1 MNARTVIAVIA
12 LLFFFVPLGLRAAGV
27 TARPFENRPLATAPK
42 LSQGWDAL
50 DQSTRFL
57 VDRLPLRE
65 QAVRADA
72 WLSTNVF
79 DTRPTAGRAT
89 GRDSAGL
96 PFTAPQPAAKPPA
109 AAAAAPPPGDKAV
122 VGKQGWLFLDGEL
135 VRTCNLFVA
144 WPEAMK
150 RWERMA
156 STIRRSGRR
165 VLVVFPPDKSTIY
178 PEHLPGTFAQR
189 DCLAPGKRATWRAI
203 ESATDP
209 AIFGLRKMMLAVKR
223 QPPDEAYY
231 RKDTH
236 WNTKG
241 GTIAVGAVLDHLGG
255 PVRMGADEIVK
266 RRADYNGDLS
276 TLNGT
281 PETDRAPAWS
291 IRRRPSA
298 AQRPGR
304 TLFVYDSY
312 GTAMQDAL
320 TPYFR
325 SLTLLQWYNTPPAA
339 IIAAIKAADTVV
351 LETVEREVNYRA
363 SDLGLLTQAFFG
375 QLQRALPRQSR

>member
-1 MNARTVIAVIA
+1 MNARTVIAAIA
-12 LLFFFVPLGLRAAGV
+12 LLFFFLPLGVRAVGI
-27 TARPFENRPLATAPK
+27 TAQPFENRPLAKAPE

-50 DQSTRFL
+50 DQGARFF

-89 GRDSAGL
+89 ARGAGGL
-96 PFTAPQPAAKPPA
+96 PFTPSQPAEEKPQ
-109 AAAAAPPPGDKAV
+109 AAAPPPGDKAL

-144 WPEAMK
+144 WPEAVK

-156 STIRRSGRR
+156 SIIRRSGRR
-165 VLVVFPPDKSTIY
+165 VLVVFPPDKSTIHS
-178 PEHLPGTFAQR
+178 EHLPGTFVQR
-189 DCLAPGKRATWRAI
+189 DCLRPGKRAAWQAI
-203 ESATDP
+203 ETARDP
-209 AIFGLRKMMLAVKR
+209 AILGLRRTMLAAKR

-241 GTIAVGAVLDHLGG
+241 GTIAVGAILERLGG
-255 PVRMGADEIVK
+255 PVRMRPDEIVK
-266 RRADYNGDLS
+266 ARADYNGDLS

-291 IRRRPSA
+291 IRRRPA
-298 AQRPGR
+298 APQRPGR

-325 SLTLLQWYNTPPAA
+325 ALTPLQWYNTAPAA

-375 QLQRALPRQSR
+375 DLQRALPRQRR